1 MKRILLTIISI
12 FIFSSSAAED
22 CIDNNY
28 NSNNTTSIS
37 NDCKQH
43 VDNKSELK
51 ADNNYQS
58 KRGFSTVAFVGSVV
72 FSLILIFIFK
82 NFRDIKKARKD

>member
-1 MKRILLTIISI
+1 MKSILLIIISI
-12 FIFSSSAAED
+12 FVFSSSATEN
-22 CIDNNY
+22 CIDYNY
-28 NSNNTTSIS
+28 NSNDTTSIS

-43 VDNKSELK
+43 ADNRPELK

-82 NFRDIKKARKD
+82 KFKDIKKARKD